1 MATIQFQDIPG
12 NTGRYRN
19 VAAITGYYHYVP
31 LIPETYLHVLLA
43 GAA

>member
-19 VAAITGYYHYVP
+19 VPAITGYYHYVP
-31 LIPETYLHVLLA
+31 LIADSEVIARSIPI
-43 GAA
+43 